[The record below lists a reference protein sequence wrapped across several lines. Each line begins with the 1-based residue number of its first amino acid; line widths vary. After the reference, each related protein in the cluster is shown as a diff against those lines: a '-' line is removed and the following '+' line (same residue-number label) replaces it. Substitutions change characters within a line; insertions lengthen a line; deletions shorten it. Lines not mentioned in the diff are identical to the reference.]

1 MSRAVDFIDKQ
12 VYKQTTSPALT
23 YRKGRTLRFLK
34 RALDIIGAFFGLFL
48 TSPLFLYCA
57 IRIRRESPGPV
68 FFRGDRVGKDGK
80 PFKILKFRT
89 MYDNPENHNGS
100 RLTVRND
107 ARVTPFGSWLRAT
120 KINEVPQLW
129 NVLIGEMSLVG
140 PRPEDPLF
148 VETWPEDVRAE
159 VLSVRP
165 GMTSPS
171 SVTSRD
177 EENLLGGSSVLDDYL
192 RTILPE
198 KLRLDQLYVRHY
210 NFLGDVDVI
219 FMTLLMLLPGLR
231 KKRLKEDVL
240 FQGPLVSFTRA
251 YISWFMVDSLVAFA
265 AISIVALLWRIS
277 GPFDVGFLRMVLIA
291 VGLAFIMALTNTLFG
306 LKKISWRYASPT
318 HVFDLAISTTLAM
331 LIFSLLGLR
340 IFDAQ
345 LPLNTLVLFGLI
357 AFGGFVVVR
366 YRERLITGL
375 ASRWIRWRSQ
385 NSMLGERVLIIGAGD
400 AAQLAIWLL
409 EKSNLASAFS
419 VVGMVDDD
427 YRKVGQRVNGYEV
440 LGTTR
445 DIPDI
450 VVKKSIGLVMF
461 AITRVSKK
469 DRERILETCNSLNV
483 RMIMVP
489 DLLKVVSDYI
499 TRQTREVMQTD
510 G

>member
-1 MSRAVDFIDKQ
+1 LSRAVDFIDKQ
-12 VYKQTTSPALT
+12 VYRQTNSTAV
-23 YRKGRTLRFLK
+23 YYKKGRTLRFLK
-34 RALDIIGAFFGLFL
+34 RAMDILGAFFGLLFA
-48 TSPLFLYCA
+48 SPLFLYCA

-68 FFRGDRVGKDGK
+68 FYRGDRVGKDGK

-89 MYDNPENHNGS
+89 MYEKPENQNGS
-100 RLTVRND
+100 RLTVKND
-107 ARVTPFGSWLRAT
+107 ARITPFGGWLRET
-120 KINEVPQLW
+120 KINELPQFW
-129 NVLIGEMSLVG
+129 NVLVGEMSLVG
-140 PRPEDPLF
+140 PRPEDPVF
-148 VETWPEDVRAE
+148 VESWPEDVRTE
-159 VLSVRP
+159 VLSIRP

-171 SVTSRD
+171 SVTFRD

-210 NFLGDVDVI
+210 NFLGDVDVV

-231 KKRLKEDVL
+231 KKQLKEDLL
-240 FQGPLVSFTRA
+240 FQGPLVSFTRT
-251 YISWFMVDSLVAFA
+251 YISWFVVDSLVAFA
-265 AISIVALLWRIS
+265 SISIVALLWRLS

-291 VGLAFIMALTNTLFG
+291 ILLAFIMAFTNTLFG

-318 HVFDLAISTTLAM
+318 HVFDLAVSTVLAM
-331 LIFSLLGLR
+331 LVFGFLGMPLLKV
-340 IFDAQ
+340 Q
-345 LPLNTLVLFGLI
+345 LPVNILVLFGLI
-357 AFGGFVVVR
+357 TFGGFVTAR

-409 EKSNLASAFS
+409 EKSNLSPAFS
-419 VVGMVDDD
+419 VIGMVDDD

-450 VVKKSIGLVMF
+450 VVKKSIGLIMF
-461 AITRVSKK
+461 AITRVDKK
-469 DRERILETCNSLNV
+469 DRERILNMCKDLNV

-499 TRQTREVMQTD
+499 TKQTREVAQTD

>member
-12 VYKQTTSPALT
+12 VYRQTNSPAT
-23 YRKGRTLRFLK
+23 NYKKGRTLRFLK
-34 RALDIIGAFFGLFL
+34 RALDVLGAFFGLFF

-68 FFRGDRVGKDGK
+68 IYRGDRVGKDGK
-80 PFKILKFRT
+80 TFKILKFRT
-89 MYDNPENHNGS
+89 MYENPENHNGS
-100 RLTVRND
+100 RLTVKND
-107 ARVTPFGSWLRAT
+107 ARVTPFGGWLRAT
-120 KINEVPQLW
+120 KINELPQLW

-148 VETWPEDVRAE
+148 VETWPEDIKAE
-159 VLSVRP
+159 ILSVRP

-171 SVTSRD
+171 SVTYRD
-177 EENLLGGSSVLDDYL
+177 EENMLSGSSVLDDYL

-210 NFLGDVDVI
+210 NFLGDLDVI

-231 KKRLKEDVL
+231 KKHVKEDVL
-240 FQGPLVSFTRA
+240 FQGPLVSFTRT
-251 YISWFMVDSLVAFA
+251 YISWFVVDSLVAFA

-277 GPFDVGFLRMVLIA
+277 GPFNVGFFRMVLIA

-318 HVFDLAISTTLAM
+318 HVFDLAISTVVALLVFA
-331 LIFSLLGLR
+331 LLGLPLLKV
-340 IFDAQ
+340 Q

-357 AFGGFVVVR
+357 AFGGFVTVR

-375 ASRWIRWRSQ
+375 ASRWMRWRSQ

-419 VVGMVDDD
+419 VIGMVDDD

-461 AITRVSKK
+461 AITRVNKK
-469 DRERILETCNSLNV
+469 DRERILDTCKDLNV

-489 DLLKVVSDYI
+489 DLLKVVGDYI
-499 TRQTREVMQTD
+499 TKQTREVMQTD